1 MKVEVKNNNVEKAM
15 RIMKKKLKKEGIFDE
30 LKKRQ
35 YYTKPS
41 ALKREDR
48 KQRRITI
55 KKAEKLRRNFL

>member
-1 MKVEVKNNNVEKAM
+1 LKVEVKNNNVEKAM

>member
-1 MKVEVKNNNVEKAM
+1 
-15 RIMKKKLKKEGIFDE
+15 MKKKLKKEGIFDE